1 MTEIDLM
8 WNALV
13 IRPAG
18 LHKLWSLRRQIDV
31 PYRCIDRVEHDPALA
46 AAGPKGMRFPGAS
59 LFPFSS
65 YRAGTWR
72 FGSAENP
79 SFWLMND
86 PRQTIAL
93 HLHDFDYTLIILQVA
108 DPQHEVERIE
118 RALREERAE
127 DDAPAA

>member
-13 IRPAG
+13 IRPEG
-18 LHKLWSLRRQIDV
+18 LQKLWSLRRQIDV
-31 PYRCIDRVEHDPALA
+31 PYGCIDSVEHNPELA

-59 LFPFSS
+59 LFPFTS

-72 FGSAENP
+72 FGSNENP

-86 PRQTIAL
+86 PRKTIAL
-93 HLHDFDYTLIILQVA
+93 HLHDFDYALIVVQVD
-108 DPQHEVERIE
+108 DPAREVERVS
-118 RALREERAE
+118 RALREERA
-127 DDAPAA
+127 PAA